1 MRGTK
6 LAAPV
11 AKGNAMNPREAITRQ
26 IHARLE
32 RERRINLHRFPIE
45 ISNAD
50 GVAVLEG
57 EVGDIAAKKLALE
70 LAASVPQVRG
80 VVDRLHVA
88 PGERRGDG
96 ATRDSLAR
104 FFLQESEFRNCTLRA
119 TVNQRSQVL
128 REGNADSVGDI
139 EFVVADGIITL
150 EGRVISLPHRLF
162 AGVLAWWTPGVR
174 DVINALEVSPRYEER
189 DDEVTEALAIVL
201 EADPMIDPSQIQP
214 RCKSWVV
221 TLQGSVPTEE
231 QKRRA
236 EMDAWYLS
244 GVGRVVNQLEVTG

>member
-1 MRGTK
+1 
-6 LAAPV
+6 
-11 AKGNAMNPREAITRQ
+11 MNPRELVTKR
-26 IHARLE
+26 IHGLLE

-50 GVAVLEG
+50 GVVVLEG

-70 LAASVPQVRG
+70 LAVSLPEVRG
-80 VVDRLHVA
+80 VVDRLRVA

-96 ATRDSLAR
+96 AIRDSLAR
-104 FFLQESEFRNCTLRA
+104 FFLEEAEFRNCALRA

-128 REGNADSVGDI
+128 REANGDSVGDI
-139 EFVVADGIITL
+139 ELAVADGVITL
-150 EGRVISLPHRLF
+150 EGHVISLPRRLF
-162 AGVLAWWTPGVR
+162 AGVLAWWTPGRR
-174 DVINALEVSPRYEER
+174 DVINALEVRPRYEER
-189 DDEVTEALAIVL
+189 DDEVSEALQIVL
-201 EADPMIDPSQIQP
+201 EADPMIDPSQILP

-221 TLQGSVPTEE
+221 TLQGAVPTEE

-244 GVGRVVNQLEVTG
+244 GVDRVINELQVTG